1 MNYDKHKYK
10 SSMRNRLV
18 LYFEIHGQ
26 KLDDEVADFL
36 LEHIVNFLDF
46 LYKIKDTTILYQ
58 RYIKEILFR
67 KLLKNIY
74 IDKKAKKR
82 IRRKIIRLRYRVF
95 SFLIAHQY
103 LVEKTDAHKEHIRA
117 TYDIGHKYMSLRF
130 DLLSDME
137 KIKEYVSSE
146 LYEFLLKEGIS
157 SYFNFLELQHLQ
169 GLPFEELEEKI
180 EGASLQ
186 KELFSNQ
193 LCQANTILTS
203 VDIPQVLRAQI
214 KGKRI
219 SALNYSYAFD
229 QSEKLFR
236 IALKIKS
243 NMKFASEL
251 TIDNMNNKSE
261 EIYSI

>member
-1 MNYDKHKYK
+1 MNHDKHKYK

-36 LEHIVNFLDF
+36 IEHIVNFLDF
-46 LYKIKDTTILYQ
+46 LYKIKDATILYQ

-67 KLLKNIY
+67 KLLKNVY
-74 IDKKAKKR
+74 IDKKIKKK

-95 SFLIAHQY
+95 SFLIAHRY
-103 LVEKTDAHKEHIRA
+103 LVEKTDAHKGHIRA
-117 TYDIGHKYMSLRF
+117 TYDIGHRYMSLKF

-146 LYEFLLKEGIS
+146 LYDFLLKEGIS
-157 SYFNFLELQHLQ
+157 SYFDFLELQHLQ
-169 GLPFEELEEKI
+169 TLSFEELEKRI
-180 EGASLQ
+180 DGASSQ
-186 KELFSNQ
+186 KRLFSNQ
-193 LCQANTILTS
+193 ILQADTIITS
-203 VDIPQVLRAQI
+203 GNIAQELRNKIQ
-214 KGKRI
+214 GKKI
-219 SALNYSYAFD
+219 SAITYCYAFE
-229 QSEKLFR
+229 QSENLFR

-251 TIDNMNNKSE
+251 TIDNMNNKAE